1 MSSSINMTET
11 GIEMQ
16 EGIGKSFLQR
26 HLQPPIAT
34 RAAKPTRTPRDTIQF
49 KESKI
54 SQGEIDEIILKES
67 KKMVEYDDLPKGVLK
82 KILTKINRQSFQE
95 DLDAEIDINGD
106 YSFEDIQSSSLSL
119 DEKMRICNEVCFFKK
134 ETKKMQFFDS
144 TMKYI
149 FFDRQTYGRIKLMN
163 HWIST
168 NNQNEQ
174 LKPR

>member
-1 MSSSINMTET
+1 MAET

-34 RAAKPTRTPRDTIQF
+34 TATPTPPRDTAQV

-82 KILTKINRQSFQE
+82 KM
-95 DLDAEIDINGD
+95 LDNLQVSI
-106 YSFEDIQSSSLSL
+106 
-119 DEKMRICNEVCFFKK
+119 
-134 ETKKMQFFDS
+134 
-144 TMKYI
+144 
-149 FFDRQTYGRIKLMN
+149 
-163 HWIST
+163 
-168 NNQNEQ
+168 
-174 LKPR
+174 